1 MIFHKAMSFFICL
14 RDVVRRDP
22 AMTDSS
28 PRPARRGRPR
38 AFNDKA
44 EQNTIRALD
53 RAMALLHRLS
63 LSDGMSLSDLAQ
75 GAGESPATVYRVL
88 ITLQGHGMVEL
99 DPATQFWHVGA
110 GTFRAGT
117 AFLRRTSVVER
128 ARGPMQWLMRE
139 SGETANLG
147 IEHGDEVLF
156 LSQVETHQAIRA
168 FFPPGTRSPMHVSG
182 IGKALLAWVAPAR
195 VRGIV
200 TRMGLERFTDRTLVT
215 ASALEDDLTATRA
228 RGYAFDD
235 EERAEGM
242 RCIAAP
248 VFNAHGEP
256 VAGLSVSAPGF
267 RLQADAVPQVGALV
281 ARAAAQV
288 TRAIGGTVR
297 EARAYSD

>member
-1 MIFHKAMSFFICL
+1 
-14 RDVVRRDP
+14 
-22 AMTDSS
+22 MTDAT
-28 PRPARRGRPR
+28 PRTTRRGRPR
-38 AFNDKA
+38 AFNDKS

-75 GAGESPATVYRVL
+75 DAGESPATVYRVL

-182 IGKALLAWVAPAR
+182 IGKALLAWVAPGR
-195 VRGIV
+195 VQGIV
-200 TRMGLERFTDRTLVT
+200 ARMGLERFTDRTLVT
-215 ASALEDDLTATRA
+215 PEVLEDDLTVTRV

-235 EERAEGM
+235 EERAKGM

-248 VFNAHGEP
+248 VFNAHAEP
-256 VAGLSVSAPGF
+256 VAGLSVSAPSF
-267 RLQADAVPQVGALV
+267 RLARAQAPQISALV
-281 ARAAAQV
+281 QCAAEEV
-288 TRAIGGTVR
+288 TRAIGGVWPKR
-297 EARAYSD
+297 EKTD